1 VLCAAA
7 CSAPAQNVPSASTL
21 MDEPFG
27 HAWTAAPRNTA
38 WLEANRYHLFA
49 HTPGAFVAVRA
60 PLAAVPSDLVVNGTF
75 HKVGGPAGG
84 GYGLI
89 LQDQATGAG
98 DGVDQSGQYIVAA
111 VSDRG
116 EVGVWRRD
124 GAQWLDLL
132 PWTRSPAVRTNTA
145 SNDLIVNVR
154 GGRLRF
160 QVNDTEVADLEV
172 GPRPGGVGI
181 FAGGDLNEVLVD
193 SFRVQAPGASQA
205 GRARPTAVALTPRPA
220 AQPPKGEQNPGPP
233 DLSGAQRVR
242 ELLAAIFEDIA
253 SIADSFSGGLDNPRN
268 PVSDPNTLKR
278 DSARLDAATR
288 KANEL
293 AQVLDTIRNGGHEG
307 GR

>member
-1 VLCAAA
+1 MVLCAAA
-7 CSAPAQNVPSASTL
+7 CAAPAQTDPNSRTL
-21 MDEPFG
+21 LDEQFVRV
-27 HAWTAAPRNTA
+27 WTPEPRTTA

-49 HTPGAFVAVRA
+49 RTPGAFVAVRA
-60 PLAAVPSDLVVNGTF
+60 PLAAVPGDLVVTGTF

-98 DGVDQSGQYIVAA
+98 DGIDQSGQYVVAA

-116 EVGVWRRD
+116 EAGLWRRD
-124 GAQWLDLL
+124 GERWIDLL
-132 PWTRSPAVRTNTA
+132 PWTRTPAVHTGAA
-145 SNDLIVNVR
+145 SNDLIVDVR

-160 QVNDTEVADLEV
+160 QVNDTDVANLDV
-172 GPRPGGVGI
+172 GHVPGGVGI

-193 SFRVQAPGASQA
+193 RFRVQAPAATQA
-205 GRARPTAVALTPRPA
+205 GRDQHPGLPDPFVAV
-220 AQPPKGEQNPGPP
+220 
-233 DLSGAQRVR
+233 RVR

-268 PVSDPNTLKR
+268 PVSDPSTLKR
-278 DSARLDAATR
+278 DSERLDAATR
-288 KANEL
+288 KANQL